1 MVLGCGGCGRWFPCV
16 TLIVEGIRVILI
28 LRILEDVMTALVV
41 RDGTD
46 SRSDSPR
53 VIDSVDVTGMSASK
67 IDRLEAQ
74 LISKHDELG
83 DFQDRY
89 TIALED

>member
-1 MVLGCGGCGRWFPCV
+1 
-16 TLIVEGIRVILI
+16 
-28 LRILEDVMTALVV
+28 MTALVV

-67 IDRLEAQ
+67 IDRVEAQ
-74 LISKHDELG
+74 LISKYDELG